1 MEVIA
6 IISFREAI
14 SFVLQTSY
22 LRKPQKSMLQKR
34 WTIKHADAAKAAL
47 LQEALKIH
55 PAFCRM
61 LVMRGVETFEQARA
75 FFRPELNHLH
85 DPFLMKDMDKAV
97 DRIHK
102 AVTAN
107 ERILIYGDYDVD
119 GTTSVS
125 LMVLFFQDFYP
136 NIDFYIPN
144 RYKEGYGIS
153 TQGIDYAEANGCSL
167 IIALDCGIKSID
179 KVDYALAKK
188 IDFIICDH
196 HLPGEELPK
205 ASAVLD
211 PKRSDC
217 TYPFKEL
224 SGCGVGFKLIQA
236 LALHYNLPE
245 EKYLD
250 VIDLVAVSTA
260 SDIVSLS
267 GENRVLTYFGIEKL
281 NKNPSHGLK
290 HLIRLTGLERK
301 LDVSDVVFY
310 IGPRINAAG
319 RMDDAKQA
327 VRLMIADESPHHA
340 DQAGELQNLNKDR
353 QEADRDITAHAL
365 EILNTNEN
373 NESLKSTVVFNTG
386 WHKGVIG
393 IVASR
398 LTEHFYRPT
407 VVLTEHEGKVTGS
420 ARSVKGFDLYEA
432 LYACREQLIQF
443 GGHKFAA
450 GLTMLPEKVDDFR
463 NHFERVVS
471 ASITPEQLIPEI
483 EIDAEIKFSDIT
495 PLFYKLINE
504 FAPFGPDNMKPVFVA
519 KHVKETGWS
528 KLLKDRHIK
537 FSLKQNG
544 VTLSGIGFDMAH
556 KMELLKENELDVVFQ
571 IEQNEWQGNTSLQL
585 MVKDIRI
592 SEAQK

>member
-1 MEVIA
+1 
-6 IISFREAI
+6 
-14 SFVLQTSY
+14 
-22 LRKPQKSMLQKR
+22 MLQKR
-34 WTIKHADAAKAAL
+34 WTIKQVDASKATL
-47 LQEALKIH
+47 LQQALKIH

-61 LVMRGVETFEQARA
+61 LVMRGIETFEQARA
-75 FFRPELNHLH
+75 FFRPDLSHLH
-85 DPFLMKDMDKAV
+85 GPFLMQDMDKAV
-97 DRIHK
+97 GRIHQ
-102 AVTAN
+102 AITAN

-153 TQGIDYAEANGCSL
+153 TQGIDYAEENGCSL

-179 KVDYALAKK
+179 KVDYALAKN

-211 PKRSDC
+211 PKRNDC
-217 TYPFKEL
+217 KYPFKEL

-236 LALHYNLPE
+236 LASHYSMPD

-250 VIDLVAVSTA
+250 LIDLVAVSTA

-365 EILNTNEN
+365 EILKANEN
-373 NESLKSTVVFNTG
+373 NDLLKSTVVFNSG

-432 LYACREQLIQF
+432 LYACREQMIQF

-471 ASITPEQLIPEI
+471 ATITPEQLIPEI
-483 EIDAEIKFSDIT
+483 EIDAEINFTDIT

-504 FAPFGPDNMKPVFVA
+504 FAPFGPDNMKPIFVA
-519 KHVKETGWS
+519 KGVKETGWS
-528 KLLKDRHIK
+528 KLLKERHIK

-556 KMELLKENELDVVFQ
+556 KMELLKENEIDVVFQ
-571 IEQNEWQGNTSLQL
+571 IDENEWQGNKSLQL
-585 MVKDIRI
+585 MVKDIRM
-592 SEAQK
+592 SE

>member
-22 LRKPQKSMLQKR
+22 LRKSQKFMLQKR
-34 WTIKHADAAKAAL
+34 WTIKQADAVKAAL
-47 LQEALKIH
+47 LQDALKIH

-75 FFRPELNHLH
+75 FFRPDLNHLH

-107 ERILIYGDYDVD
+107 EHILIYGDYDVD

-217 TYPFKEL
+217 AYPFKEL

-236 LALHYNLPE
+236 LALHYNLPA

-365 EILNTNEN
+365 EILKANEN

-471 ASITPEQLIPEI
+471 ATITPEQLIPEI
-483 EIDAEIKFSDIT
+483 EIDAEINFSDIT

-556 KMELLKENELDVVFQ
+556 KMQLLKENEIDVVFQ
-571 IEQNEWQGNTSLQL
+571 IEENEWQGNKSLQL
-585 MVKDIRI
+585 MVKDIRV
-592 SEAQK
+592 SEM

>member
-97 DRIHK
+97 DRIHR

-373 NESLKSTVVFNTG
+373 NESLKSTVVFNAG

-450 GLTMLPEKVDDFR
+450 GLTMLPGKVNDFR

-483 EIDAEIKFSDIT
+483 EIDAEINFSDIT

-504 FAPFGPDNMKPVFVA
+504 FSPFGPDNMKPVFVA

>member
-1 MEVIA
+1 
-6 IISFREAI
+6 
-14 SFVLQTSY
+14 
-22 LRKPQKSMLQKR
+22 MLQKR
-34 WTIKHADAAKAAL
+34 WTIKAADASKAAQL
-47 LQEALKIH
+47 HRELKIH
-55 PAFCRM
+55 PAFCSM
-61 LVMRGVETFEQARA
+61 LVMRGVETFEQARS

-85 DPFLMKDMDKAV
+85 DPFLMQDMDRAV

-102 AVTAN
+102 AITAN

-179 KVDYALAKK
+179 KVDYALTKN
-188 IDFIICDH
+188 INFIICDH
-196 HLPGEELPK
+196 HLPGEQLPN

-217 TYPFKEL
+217 KYPFKEL

-236 LALHYNLPE
+236 LASHYNLPD

-250 VIDLVAVSTA
+250 LIDLVAVSTA

-365 EILNTNEN
+365 EILKANEN

-483 EIDAEIKFSDIT
+483 EIDAEINFSDIT

-519 KHVKETGWS
+519 KRVKETGWS
-528 KLLKDRHIK
+528 KLLKERHIK

-556 KMELLKENELDVVFQ
+556 KMNMLKENEIDVVFQ
-571 IEQNEWQGNTSLQL
+571 IDENEWQGNTTLQL
-585 MVKDIRI
+585 MVKDIRV
-592 SEAQK
+592 SEAQN

>member
-1 MEVIA
+1 
-6 IISFREAI
+6 
-14 SFVLQTSY
+14 
-22 LRKPQKSMLQKR
+22 MLQKR

-97 DRIHK
+97 DRIHR

-353 QEADRDITAHAL
+353 QEAD
-365 EILNTNEN
+365 
-373 NESLKSTVVFNTG
+373 
-386 WHKGVIG
+386 
-393 IVASR
+393 
-398 LTEHFYRPT
+398 
-407 VVLTEHEGKVTGS
+407 
-420 ARSVKGFDLYEA
+420 
-432 LYACREQLIQF
+432 
-443 GGHKFAA
+443 
-450 GLTMLPEKVDDFR
+450 
-463 NHFERVVS
+463 
-471 ASITPEQLIPEI
+471 
-483 EIDAEIKFSDIT
+483 
-495 PLFYKLINE
+495 
-504 FAPFGPDNMKPVFVA
+504 
-519 KHVKETGWS
+519 
-528 KLLKDRHIK
+528 
-537 FSLKQNG
+537 
-544 VTLSGIGFDMAH
+544 
-556 KMELLKENELDVVFQ
+556 
-571 IEQNEWQGNTSLQL
+571 
-585 MVKDIRI
+585 
-592 SEAQK
+592 

>member
-1 MEVIA
+1 
-6 IISFREAI
+6 
-14 SFVLQTSY
+14 
-22 LRKPQKSMLQKR
+22 MLQKR
-34 WTIKHADAAKAAL
+34 WTIKQVDASKATL
-47 LQEALKIH
+47 LQQALKIH
-55 PAFCRM
+55 SAFCRM
-61 LVMRGVETFEQARA
+61 LVMRGIETFEQARA
-75 FFRPELNHLH
+75 FFRPDLSHLH
-85 DPFLMKDMDKAV
+85 DPFLMQDMDKAV
-97 DRIHK
+97 GRIHQ
-102 AVTAN
+102 AITAN

-179 KVDYALAKK
+179 KVDYALTKN
-188 IDFIICDH
+188 INFIICDH
-196 HLPGEELPK
+196 HLPGEQLPN

-217 TYPFKEL
+217 KYPFKEL

-236 LALHYNLPE
+236 LASHYNLPD

-250 VIDLVAVSTA
+250 LIDLVAVSTA

-365 EILNTNEN
+365 EILKANEN

-483 EIDAEIKFSDIT
+483 EIDAEINFSDIT

-528 KLLKDRHIK
+528 KLLKERHIK

-556 KMELLKENELDVVFQ
+556 KMNMLKENEIDVVFQ
-571 IEQNEWQGNTSLQL
+571 IEENEWQGNTTLQL
-585 MVKDIRI
+585 MVKDIRV
-592 SEAQK
+592 SEAQN

>member
-217 TYPFKEL
+217 AYPFKEL

-365 EILNTNEN
+365 EILNANAD

-450 GLTMLPEKVDDFR
+450 GLTMLPEKVNDFR

-483 EIDAEIKFSDIT
+483 EIDAEINFSDIA

-556 KMELLKENELDVVFQ
+556 KMELLKENEIDVVFQ
-571 IEQNEWQGNTSLQL
+571 IDENEWQGNKSLQL
-585 MVKDIRI
+585 MVKDIRV
-592 SEAQK
+592 SEA

>member
-245 EKYLD
+245 GKYLD

-373 NESLKSTVVFNTG
+373 NESLKSTVVFNAG

-450 GLTMLPEKVDDFR
+450 GLTMLPGKVNDFR

-483 EIDAEIKFSDIT
+483 EIDAEINFSDIT

-504 FAPFGPDNMKPVFVA
+504 FSPFGPDNMKPVFVA

>member
-1 MEVIA
+1 
-6 IISFREAI
+6 
-14 SFVLQTSY
+14 
-22 LRKPQKSMLQKR
+22 MLQKR
-34 WTIKHADAAKAAL
+34 WTIKQVDASKATL
-47 LQEALKIH
+47 LQQALKIH
-55 PAFCRM
+55 SAFCRM
-61 LVMRGVETFEQARA
+61 LVMRGIETFEQARA
-75 FFRPELNHLH
+75 FFRPDLSHLH
-85 DPFLMKDMDKAV
+85 GPFLMQDMDKAV
-97 DRIHK
+97 GRIHQ
-102 AVTAN
+102 AITAN

-153 TQGIDYAEANGCSL
+153 TQGIDYAEENGCSL

-179 KVDYALAKK
+179 KVDYALAKN

-211 PKRSDC
+211 PKRNDC
-217 TYPFKEL
+217 KYPFKEL

-236 LALHYNLPE
+236 LASHYSMPD

-250 VIDLVAVSTA
+250 LIDLVAVSTA

-365 EILNTNEN
+365 EILKANEN
-373 NESLKSTVVFNTG
+373 NDLLKSTVVFNSG

-432 LYACREQLIQF
+432 LYACREQMIQF

-471 ASITPEQLIPEI
+471 ATITPEQLIPEI
-483 EIDAEIKFSDIT
+483 EIDAEINFTDIT

-504 FAPFGPDNMKPVFVA
+504 FAPFGPDNMKPIFVA
-519 KHVKETGWS
+519 KGVKETGWS
-528 KLLKDRHIK
+528 KLLKERHIK

-556 KMELLKENELDVVFQ
+556 KMELLKENEIDVVFQ
-571 IEQNEWQGNTSLQL
+571 IDENEWQGNKSLQL
-585 MVKDIRI
+585 MVKDIRM
-592 SEAQK
+592 SE

>member
-1 MEVIA
+1 
-6 IISFREAI
+6 
-14 SFVLQTSY
+14 
-22 LRKPQKSMLQKR
+22 MLQKR
-34 WTIKHADAAKAAL
+34 WTIKQVDASKATL
-47 LQEALKIH
+47 LQQALKIH

-61 LVMRGVETFEQARA
+61 LVMRGIETFEQARA
-75 FFRPELNHLH
+75 FFRPDLSHLH
-85 DPFLMKDMDKAV
+85 DPFLMQDMDKAV
-97 DRIHK
+97 GRIHQ
-102 AVTAN
+102 AITAN

-153 TQGIDYAEANGCSL
+153 TQGIDYAEENGCSL

-179 KVDYALAKK
+179 KVDYALAKN

-211 PKRSDC
+211 PKRNDC
-217 TYPFKEL
+217 KYPFKEL

-236 LALHYNLPE
+236 LASHYSMPD

-250 VIDLVAVSTA
+250 LIDLVAVSTA

-365 EILNTNEN
+365 EILKANEN
-373 NESLKSTVVFNTG
+373 NDLLKSTVVFNSG

-432 LYACREQLIQF
+432 LYACREQMIQF

-471 ASITPEQLIPEI
+471 ATITPEQLIPEI
-483 EIDAEIKFSDIT
+483 EIDAEINFTDIT

-504 FAPFGPDNMKPVFVA
+504 FAPFGPDNMKPIFVA
-519 KHVKETGWS
+519 KGVKETGWS
-528 KLLKDRHIK
+528 KLLKERHIK

-556 KMELLKENELDVVFQ
+556 KMELLKENEIDVVFQ
-571 IEQNEWQGNTSLQL
+571 IDENEWQGNKSLQL
-585 MVKDIRI
+585 MVKDIRM
-592 SEAQK
+592 SE

>member
-1 MEVIA
+1 
-6 IISFREAI
+6 
-14 SFVLQTSY
+14 
-22 LRKPQKSMLQKR
+22 MLQKR
-34 WTIKHADAAKAAL
+34 WTIKQVDASKATL
-47 LQEALKIH
+47 LQQALKIH
-55 PAFCRM
+55 SAFCRM
-61 LVMRGVETFEQARA
+61 LVMRGIETFEQARA
-75 FFRPELNHLH
+75 FFRPDLSHLH
-85 DPFLMKDMDKAV
+85 DPFLMQDMDKAV
-97 DRIHK
+97 GRIHQ
-102 AVTAN
+102 AITAN

-153 TQGIDYAEANGCSL
+153 TQGIDYAEENGCSL

-179 KVDYALAKK
+179 KVDYALAKN

-211 PKRSDC
+211 PKRNDC
-217 TYPFKEL
+217 KYPFKEL

-236 LALHYNLPE
+236 LASHYSMPD

-250 VIDLVAVSTA
+250 LIDLVAVSTA

-365 EILNTNEN
+365 EILKANEN
-373 NESLKSTVVFNTG
+373 NDLLKSTVVFNSG

-432 LYACREQLIQF
+432 LYACREQMIQF

-471 ASITPEQLIPEI
+471 ATITPEQLIPEI
-483 EIDAEIKFSDIT
+483 EIDAEINFTDIT

-504 FAPFGPDNMKPVFVA
+504 FAPFGPDNMKPIFVA
-519 KHVKETGWS
+519 KGVKETGFS
-528 KLLKDRHIK
+528 KLLKERHIK

-556 KMELLKENELDVVFQ
+556 KMELLKENEIDVVFQ
-571 IEQNEWQGNTSLQL
+571 IDENEWQGNKSLQL
-585 MVKDIRI
+585 MVKDIRM
-592 SEAQK
+592 SE

>member
-1 MEVIA
+1 
-6 IISFREAI
+6 
-14 SFVLQTSY
+14 
-22 LRKPQKSMLQKR
+22 MLQKR

-217 TYPFKEL
+217 AYPFKEL

-365 EILNTNEN
+365 EILNANAD

-450 GLTMLPEKVDDFR
+450 GLTMLPEKVNDFR

-483 EIDAEIKFSDIT
+483 EIDAEINFSDIT

-556 KMELLKENELDVVFQ
+556 KMELLKENEIDVVFQ
-571 IEQNEWQGNTSLQL
+571 IEENEWQGNKSFQL
-585 MVKDIRI
+585 MVKDIRV
-592 SEAQK
+592 SEA

>member
-217 TYPFKEL
+217 AYPFKEL

-365 EILNTNEN
+365 EILNANAD

-450 GLTMLPEKVDDFR
+450 GLTMLPEKVNDFR

-483 EIDAEIKFSDIT
+483 EIDAEINFSDIT

-556 KMELLKENELDVVFQ
+556 KMELLKENEIDVVFQ
-571 IEQNEWQGNTSLQL
+571 IEENEWQGNKSFQL
-585 MVKDIRI
+585 MVKDIRV
-592 SEAQK
+592 SEA

>member
-504 FAPFGPDNMKPVFVA
+504 FSPFGPDNMKPVFVA

>member
-97 DRIHK
+97 DRIHR

-365 EILNTNEN
+365 EILNTNKN
-373 NESLKSTVVFNTG
+373 NESLKSTVVFNAG

-450 GLTMLPEKVDDFR
+450 GLTMLPEKVNDFR

-495 PLFYKLINE
+495 PLFFKLINE
-504 FAPFGPDNMKPVFVA
+504 FSPFGPDNMKPVFVA

>member
-1 MEVIA
+1 
-6 IISFREAI
+6 
-14 SFVLQTSY
+14 
-22 LRKPQKSMLQKR
+22 MLQKR
-34 WTIKHADAAKAAL
+34 WTIKQVDASKATL
-47 LQEALKIH
+47 LQQALKIH
-55 PAFCRM
+55 SAFCRM
-61 LVMRGVETFEQARA
+61 LVMRGIETFEQARA
-75 FFRPELNHLH
+75 FFRPDLSHLH
-85 DPFLMKDMDKAV
+85 DPFLMQDMDKAV
-97 DRIHK
+97 GRIHQ
-102 AVTAN
+102 AITAN
-107 ERILIYGDYDVD
+107 EHILIYGDYDVD

-153 TQGIDYAEANGCSL
+153 TQGIDYAEENGCSL

-179 KVDYALAKK
+179 KVDYALAKN

-211 PKRSDC
+211 PKRNDC
-217 TYPFKEL
+217 KYPFKEL

-236 LALHYNLPE
+236 LASHYSMPD

-250 VIDLVAVSTA
+250 LIDLVAVSTA

-365 EILNTNEN
+365 EILKANEN
-373 NESLKSTVVFNTG
+373 NDLLKSTVVFNSG

-432 LYACREQLIQF
+432 LYACREQMIQF

-471 ASITPEQLIPEI
+471 ATITPEQLIPEI
-483 EIDAEIKFSDIT
+483 EIDAEITFSDIT

-504 FAPFGPDNMKPVFVA
+504 FAPFGPDNMKPIFVA
-519 KHVKETGWS
+519 KGVKETGWS
-528 KLLKDRHIK
+528 KLLKERHIK

-556 KMELLKENELDVVFQ
+556 KMELLKENEIDVVFQ
-571 IEQNEWQGNTSLQL
+571 IDENEWQGNKSLQL
-585 MVKDIRI
+585 MVKDIRM
-592 SEAQK
+592 SE

>member
-1 MEVIA
+1 
-6 IISFREAI
+6 
-14 SFVLQTSY
+14 
-22 LRKPQKSMLQKR
+22 MLQKR
-34 WTIKHADAAKAAL
+34 WTLKQADASKADQ
-47 LQEALKIH
+47 LQQALKIH

-61 LVMRGVETFEQARA
+61 LVMRGIETFEQARA
-75 FFRPELNHLH
+75 FFRPELSHLH
-85 DPFLMKDMDKAV
+85 DPMLMKDMDKAV
-97 DRIHK
+97 ERIHK
-102 AVTAN
+102 AITTN

-125 LMVLFFQDFYP
+125 LMVLFFQDFYS

-153 TQGIDYAEANGCSL
+153 TQGIDYAEESGCTL

-179 KVDYALAKK
+179 KVDYALSKD

-217 TYPFKEL
+217 LYPFKEL

-236 LALHYNLPE
+236 LATHYSMPD

-250 VIDLVAVSTA
+250 LIDLVAVSTA

-281 NKNPSHGLK
+281 NKKPSHGLK

-319 RMDDAKQA
+319 RMDEAKQA

-365 EILNTNEN
+365 EILNAHADND
-373 NESLKSTVVFNTG
+373 SLKSTVVFNSG

-450 GLTMLPEKVDDFR
+450 GLTMLPEKVNDFR

-471 ASITPEQLIPEI
+471 ATIAPEQLIPEI
-483 EIDAEIKFSDIT
+483 EIDAEINFSDIT

-504 FAPFGPDNMKPVFVA
+504 FAPFGPDNMKPVFVT
-519 KHVKETGWS
+519 KRVKETGWS

-556 KMELLKENELDVVFQ
+556 KMHMLKENEIDVVFQ
-571 IEQNEWQGNTSLQL
+571 IDENEWQGNKTLQL
-585 MVKDIRI
+585 MVKDIRV
-592 SEAQK
+592 SEV

>member
-97 DRIHK
+97 DRIHR

-450 GLTMLPEKVDDFR
+450 GLTMLPEKVNDFR

-495 PLFYKLINE
+495 PLFFKLINE
-504 FAPFGPDNMKPVFVA
+504 FSPFGPDNMKPVFVA

-556 KMELLKENELDVVFQ
+556 KKELLKENELDVVFQ

>member
-1 MEVIA
+1 
-6 IISFREAI
+6 
-14 SFVLQTSY
+14 
-22 LRKPQKSMLQKR
+22 
-34 WTIKHADAAKAAL
+34 
-47 LQEALKIH
+47 
-55 PAFCRM
+55 
-61 LVMRGVETFEQARA
+61 
-75 FFRPELNHLH
+75 
-85 DPFLMKDMDKAV
+85 
-97 DRIHK
+97 
-102 AVTAN
+102 
-107 ERILIYGDYDVD
+107 
-119 GTTSVS
+119 
-125 LMVLFFQDFYP
+125 MVLFFQDFYP

-179 KVDYALAKK
+179 KVDYALTKN
-188 IDFIICDH
+188 INFIICDH
-196 HLPGEELPK
+196 HLPGEQLPN

-217 TYPFKEL
+217 KYPFKEL

-236 LALHYNLPE
+236 LASHYNLPD

-250 VIDLVAVSTA
+250 LIDLVAVSTA

-365 EILNTNEN
+365 EILKANEN

-483 EIDAEIKFSDIT
+483 EIDAEINFSDIT

-528 KLLKDRHIK
+528 KLLKERHIK

-556 KMELLKENELDVVFQ
+556 KMNMLKENEIDVVFQ
-571 IEQNEWQGNTSLQL
+571 IEENEWQGNTTLQL
-585 MVKDIRI
+585 MVKDIRV
-592 SEAQK
+592 SEAQN